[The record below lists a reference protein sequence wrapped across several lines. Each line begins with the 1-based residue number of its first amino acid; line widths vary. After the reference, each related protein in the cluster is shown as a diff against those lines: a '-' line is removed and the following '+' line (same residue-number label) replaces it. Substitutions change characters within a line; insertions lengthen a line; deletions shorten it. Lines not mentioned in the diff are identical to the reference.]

1 VRRRLLARPTLVG
14 AVAALCLTTSPTAVS
29 AGPLPTTVT
38 AQTSATNVA
47 VGAQVTLS
55 GTVTPDLLAARTA
68 VLQLQTG
75 TGWRELAST
84 GVGQTGAYGFAL
96 PTDWYGDHV
105 FRLLAPGTATYADGV
120 SPSRTVSVTPAYA
133 PRGSASAW
141 KRFSTLARWDPCTVV
156 EYRTNLRRAPKGTVK
171 LVNRAFGAVHAATG
185 ITFRNAGRTKKVP
198 FSRGSDSKQ
207 FEPSGLVVAWTTPK
221 VVKALKGSNA
231 GVGGSTA
238 RSSNGGPWRYVYGGV
253 AVDATQKLPA
263 KGFKKGQ
270 SIGALLLHEIAH
282 AMGLDHV
289 TDKKQIMYPSL
300 QRGFKGRYEAG
311 DLAGLH
317 AVGAEQGCF

>member
-1 VRRRLLARPTLVG
+1 VRRRLLARLVSVG
-14 AVAALCLTTSPTAVS
+14 GVVALCLTTAPTAVS

-38 AQTSATNVA
+38 AQASATNVV
-47 VGAQVTLS
+47 VGSQVTLS
-55 GTVTPDLLAARTA
+55 GTITPDLLAARTA

-75 TGWRELAST
+75 TGWRDLASV
-84 GVGQTGAYGFAL
+84 GVAPTGAYGFAV

-105 FRLLAPGTATYADGV
+105 LRVFAPGTATYADGV
-120 SPSRTVSVTPAYA
+120 SPASTVSVTPPYA

-141 KRFSTLARWDPCTVV
+141 KPFSTLARWDPCTVV
-156 EYRTNLRRAPKGTVK
+156 DYSVNLRRAPKGALG

-185 ITFRNAGRTKKVP
+185 ITFRYAGRTKKVP
-198 FSRGSDSKQ
+198 FSRGPDSKQ
-207 FEPSGLVVAWTTPK
+207 FPPSGLVVAWTTPK
-221 VVKALKGSNA
+221 LVKALKGSNA

-253 AVDATQKLPA
+253 AVDATQRLPA

-270 SIGALLLHEIAH
+270 STGALLLHEIAH

-289 TDKKQIMYPSL
+289 SDKKQIMYPSL